1 MRNETANIMC
11 EALREN
17 NCEAYCDGNCCFKVE
32 VAVKYL
38 IENGLTIAKD
48 NNVPTGWIPAS
59 EKPKEAGEYNVMIK
73 GASVST
79 TLFYSAK
86 LNAWYE
92 FSDDDFEQPYEIT
105 HWMPLPKPPKEE
117 L

>member
-11 EALREN
+11 EIIREN

-38 IENGLTIAKD
+38 IDNGLMIQK
-48 NNVPTGWIPAS
+48 WIPAS

-73 GASVST
+73 GASISS

-105 HWMPLPKPPKEE
+105 HWMPLPKGPKEE
-117 L
+117 V